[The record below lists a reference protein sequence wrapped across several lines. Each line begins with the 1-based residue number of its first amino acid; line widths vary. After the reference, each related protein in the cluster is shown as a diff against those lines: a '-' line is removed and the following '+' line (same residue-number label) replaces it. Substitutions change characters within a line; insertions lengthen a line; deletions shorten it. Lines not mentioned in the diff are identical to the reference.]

1 MYYKMKSMSKAKKKI
16 AEKSASAEEK
26 IKAAAKKL
34 FTQKGFD
41 ATRTRD
47 IAEEAG
53 INLALL
59 NYYFRSKQK
68 LYDIIMLENFRQ
80 FIQGISV
87 NVFDE
92 KAGIEEKLE
101 KIVVAYID
109 FLTMNPNLP
118 LFVLNEIKGN
128 PSKIAAQI
136 NEEVSPMRSH
146 LLRQLQEAGKA
157 GKIAPVD
164 PFHFIANLIG
174 LTIFPFIG
182 RPILQRVT
190 NVTDEQF
197 HAHMEERKRLVPIW
211 LKAILSAPTT

>member
-1 MYYKMKSMSKAKKKI
+1 LYHKIMGMSKAKKTV
-16 AEKSASAEEK
+16 EKETSTEEK

-34 FTQKGFD
+34 FTQNGFD

-68 LYDIIMLENFRQ
+68 LYDIIMMENFRQ

-92 KAGIEEKLE
+92 KTSIEEKLE
-101 KIVVAYID
+101 KIVIAYID

-118 LFVLNEIKGN
+118 LFVLNEIRGN
-128 PSKIAAQI
+128 PSKISAEI
-136 NEEVSPMRSH
+136 HEEVSPMRSH
-146 LLRQLQEAGKA
+146 LLQQLQEAAKA

-164 PFHFIANLIG
+164 PFHFISNLIG

-182 RPILQRVT
+182 KPILQRVT
-190 NVTDEQF
+190 QVTDEQF
-197 HAHMEERKRLVPIW
+197 QARMQERKKLVPIW
-211 LKAILSAPTT
+211 LKAILTTPLT